1 MGEHHGC
8 ESSREVKI
16 LTWNMAG
23 AGFHTATPHSAAWDW
38 LFTEAQF
45 DAALLQEAVPPS
57 GLSERFATVIF
68 RPRVSSGQK
77 RWGNCILVRDH
88 VYVDEVFDNGTSWA
102 KFSVLAMQIA
112 RPNDSLPLLVNIHS
126 SDRHIDGFPRE
137 GFVNSG
143 GLTCHRSKVWEI
155 EVAAH
160 LACER
165 LMGRRFVLGGD
176 LNAALLLDKVRR
188 HKNNARLWANLE
200 NQGFHDLRLRHHEQ
214 EQQTFFR
221 SHQKTHPYQLDHF
234 FGDAETRA
242 RTRSWTVLTEVA
254 QDRHLSDHAP
264 VLIEI
269 D

>member
-1 MGEHHGC
+1 M
-8 ESSREVKI
+8 KI

-23 AGFHTATPHSAAWDW
+23 AGFHTAAPHAAAWDW
-38 LFTEAQF
+38 LLTEAKF
-45 DAALLQEAVPPS
+45 DAALLQEAIPPA
-57 GLSERFATVIF
+57 GLSEQFATVLL
-68 RPRVSSGQK
+68 RPRVSS
-77 RWGNCILVRDH
+77 RWRCWGNCILVRDH
-88 VYVDEVFDNGTSWA
+88 VYVDEVFDNGKSWA
-102 KFSVLAMQIA
+102 NISVLAMQIA
-112 RPNDSLPLLVNIHS
+112 HPHDSLPLLVNIHS

-137 GFVNSG
+137 EFVNNG

-160 LACER
+160 LAR
-165 LMGRRFVLGGD
+165 PILMGRRFVLGGD
-176 LNAALLLDKVRR
+176 LNAALLLDEVRR

-200 NQGFHDLRLRHHEQ
+200 NQGFHDLRPRHHER

-221 SHQKTHPYQLDHF
+221 SHQKTHQYQLDHF

-242 RTRSWTVLTEVA
+242 RTRSWTVITEVA
-254 QDRHLSDHAP
+254 RDRHLSDHAP